1 MRKIFQYVYL
11 LPLFLVV
18 SCTFSEGLS
27 LDEVLKVSNTTFE
40 FDKSATSQTLE
51 IESYCSW
58 DLKCDADWV
67 TFSVTKRG
75 EGKVK
80 NILSVIENK
89 SPIARSAVAE
99 IYNEDYGVSVKINIT
114 QGASTPYIECSKDT
128 ISVSYINKTEKIEV
142 GSNIPWEASTDAE
155 WIEISPKSGLS
166 GVTTMTINVNKNT
179 SLESRSSVIRIV
191 NSEYG
196 IEEEILVVQSELVP
210 DLEVNREKIEGI
222 SFDGST
228 EQITI
233 ESNISWEAF
242 VDVDWI
248 EIRPKSGLSGVTTM
262 TINVNKNTSVDSRS
276 SIIKIVNSEYDI
288 EQEILVVQSAFVP
301 ELKVYREKIENISYN
316 GSTKEIKIESNI
328 SWEASVD
335 VDWISISP
343 KSGLSGVTTM
353 TINVNK
359 NTSVESRSSVIRIVN
374 SEYDIE
380 QEILV
385 VQSEFV
391 PMLEVDREKLEN
403 ISYNGSTGKIRI
415 ESNISWEASF
425 DVDWIEISP
434 KSGLSGVTTMT
445 INVNKNTSLDSRSS
459 VIRIVNSEYNIE
471 QEILVTQSE
480 WVPELKV
487 NVEKLENISYNGSIE
502 EIRIESNIS
511 WEASLDVDW
520 IEISPKSGLSGVTT
534 MTININKNTSV
545 ESREGIIT
553 LKNQEYS
560 LTTEV
565 IIQQQLL
572 PIINGY
578 EYVDLGLPSGL
589 KWATCNVGASS
600 AEEYGDY
607 YAWGEIETK
616 SEYDESNSKTYGKSM
631 SDISGNS
638 TCDVARAKWGGSW
651 RMPTK
656 EECRELIL
664 ECKWQWTTQ
673 NGKNGYKVTGPNGN
687 SIFLPAAGYRVG
699 SSLYDAG
706 KHGWYWSSTPYES
719 NDYEA
724 YYLRFYSSN
733 HNVYPYY
740 RHHGRSVRP
749 VSE

>member
-142 GSNIPWEASTDAE
+142 GSNILWEASTDAE

-233 ESNISWEAF
+233 ESNISWEAS

-380 QEILV
+380 QEISV

-391 PMLEVDREKLEN
+391 PMLEVDREKIEN

-656 EECRELIL
+656 EECSELIL

-687 SIFLPAAGYRVG
+687 SIFLPAAGYRYG
-699 SSLYDAG
+699 SSLYYAG
-706 KHGWYWSSTPYES
+706 ENGYYWSSTPYES
-719 NDYEA
+719 NDYRA
-724 YYLRFYSSN
+724 YYLYFLSSYR
-733 HNVYPYY
+733 NVDWSNRYY
-740 RHHGRSVRP
+740 GLSVRP